1 MELVAIMMDNVETA
15 RAARSQCMVM
25 ARDGLIRLED
35 AVVAYRDMDGIQLD
49 QSVNLT
55 AAGALGGAWWGTLIG
70 GMFGLALGQPA
81 IALAGAA
88 GGSAAGG
95 ATGWLSDGGI
105 SDEMMRESSEAIHG
119 GKAILFLKVESGSP
133 EKVIEKLSAFG
144 GRVVMSSLTA
154 ELDRKIND
162 ALWQGRQ

>member
-1 MELVAIMMDNVETA
+1 MDLVAIMMDNVDTA
-15 RAARSQCMVM
+15 RSARSECMVM

-49 QSVNLT
+49 QSVNLST
-55 AAGALGGAWWGTLIG
+55 AGALGGAWWGTLIG

-88 GGSAAGG
+88 AGTAGG
-95 ATGWLSDGGI
+95 AATGWLTDGGI

-133 EKVIEKLSAFG
+133 EKVLDKLSGFG
-144 GRVVMSSLTA
+144 GHVVVSSLSP
-154 ELDRKIND
+154 ELDKKINA
-162 ALWQGRQ
+162 ALEQGRH